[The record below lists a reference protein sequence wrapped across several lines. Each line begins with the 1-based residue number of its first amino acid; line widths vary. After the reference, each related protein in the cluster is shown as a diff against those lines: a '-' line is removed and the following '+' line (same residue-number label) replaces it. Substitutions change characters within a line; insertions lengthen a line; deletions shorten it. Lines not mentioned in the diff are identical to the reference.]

1 DGTLGHPGGH
11 RRGRRVPRRPA
22 GALDQ
27 RAGHPRQRSGDL
39 MPQDNESK
47 VIVVTGASSGFGAM
61 SVRATGRS
69 GHTVYAGMRGTTDH
83 NVSAVADLDA
93 DAKSAGVDL
102 RATEMDV
109 SDQDSVDKSI
119 NQIIAECGRVDVIVH
134 NAGHMVLG
142 PAEAFTPEQLASVY
156 DTNVLGA
163 QRVNRAALPHL
174 RAQQSGLVVW
184 VGSSSTRGG
193 CPPFLGPYFAA
204 KAAGDALAV
213 SYAGELIRFG
223 IETTIVVPGAFTSG
237 TNHFANAGT
246 PEDSERADAYT
257 EQYGKLRDEL
267 PDRLGSLV
275 PPTQRPARSRPRSL
289 ASSICPTG
297 SDRFASTST
306 PVATAAKSSPRSL
319 TASASSSTTA
329 SGSRTSSRRTAA
341 SNQTSNSQGVSS
353 CRLPT

>member
-1 DGTLGHPGGH
+1 
-11 RRGRRVPRRPA
+11 
-22 GALDQ
+22 
-27 RAGHPRQRSGDL
+27 

-61 SVRATGRS
+61 SVRAMGRS
-69 GHTVYAGMRGTTDH
+69 GHTVYAGMRGTTNH
-83 NVSAVADLDA
+83 NVSAVTDL
-93 DAKSAGVDL
+93 
-102 RATEMDV
+102 DV

-204 KAAGDALAV
+204 KAAMDALAV
-213 SYAGELIRFG
+213 SYAGEIIRFG
-223 IETTIVVPGAFTSG
+223 IET
-237 TNHFANAGT
+237 
-246 PEDSERADAYT
+246 
-257 EQYGKLRDEL
+257 
-267 PDRLGSLV
+267 
-275 PPTQRPARSRPRSL
+275 
-289 ASSICPTG
+289 SI
-297 SDRFASTST
+297 
-306 PVATAAKSSPRSL
+306 
-319 TASASSSTTA
+319 
-329 SGSRTSSRRTAA
+329 
-341 SNQTSNSQGVSS
+341 
-353 CRLPT
+353 